1 MRQHPWH
8 TVVHIRARGL
18 RDATSNQILHA
29 LEALMGH
36 CRGQRF
42 PKVRFPESRVSGWG
56 LKVER
61 YYVKPVMHEVP
72 E

>member
-8 TVVHIRARGL
+8 TVVHIRAWGI
-18 RDATSNQILHA
+18 RDAASNQILAA
-29 LEALMGH
+29 LEAMMGH
-36 CRGQRF
+36 CKGQLF
-42 PKVRFPESRVSGWG
+42 PKVRFPETRAGGWG